1 MFRRLAAAIASMLFL
16 TLSFG
21 GSHAQTARAAQTP
34 PLPIQYV
41 DATGHT
47 LRDPFLSFYNAHGGA
62 TIFGPPLTEV
72 VAQDG
77 IALQYFTYARF
88 EWHNDHVV
96 LSSLGRSAAAGKES
110 TAPFAWLNESPGAD
124 RTLIKES
131 GHSIGGAFAWF
142 WKTNGGVAVFG
153 YPISEEFTE
162 QGALVQY
169 FERARFA
176 YDAANNTV
184 TRAPLGQQMLAQQPQ
199 AATWAARA
207 TPMTALGS
215 ATMIIPSVAQ
225 HNVALATKALNGT
238 IVQPGQELS
247 FLKAVG
253 AISPKQGYVSGLAIV
268 GDQLVETVGGGVC
281 YVSTTLYRA
290 VWAAGLEVT
299 QKTGH
304 SIMLAAFADQPGMD
318 AAIETSGLDFRWRND
333 TSDLVYVEAGMQG
346 SQLTFTLWGINDG
359 RKVSSS
365 KPVITN
371 RQAAG
376 APTWTY
382 DGTLPSGTTRVLSD
396 AIAGMNVRVDRAV
409 TRADG
414 SVLRRDRMLTA
425 YQPSPAMVYFGPG
438 VTPPGDAIVLGVD
451 VPPVSASRR

>member
-1 MFRRLAAAIASMLFL
+1 
-16 TLSFG
+16 
-21 GSHAQTARAAQTP
+21 
-34 PLPIQYV
+34 
-41 DATGHT
+41 
-47 LRDPFLSFYNAHGGA
+47 
-62 TIFGPPLTEV
+62 
-72 VAQDG
+72 
-77 IALQYFTYARF
+77 
-88 EWHNDHVV
+88 
-96 LSSLGRSAAAGKES
+96 
-110 TAPFAWLNESPGAD
+110 
-124 RTLIKES
+124 
-131 GHSIGGAFAWF
+131 
-142 WKTNGGVAVFG
+142 
-153 YPISEEFTE
+153 
-162 QGALVQY
+162 
-169 FERARFA
+169 
-176 YDAANNTV
+176 
-184 TRAPLGQQMLAQQPQ
+184 
-199 AATWAARA
+199 
-207 TPMTALGS
+207 
-215 ATMIIPSVAQ
+215 MIIPSVAQ

-253 AISPKQGYVSGLAIV
+253 AISPQQGYVSGLAIV